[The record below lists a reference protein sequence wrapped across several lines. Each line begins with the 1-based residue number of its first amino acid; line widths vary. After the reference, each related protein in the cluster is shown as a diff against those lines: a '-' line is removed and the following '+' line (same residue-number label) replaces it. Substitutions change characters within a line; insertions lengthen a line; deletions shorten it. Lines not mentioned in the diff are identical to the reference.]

1 MTTASDAKPD
11 LPTPVVLTEE
21 MKAEAEMDE
30 REPEPE
36 AYTNARV
43 LRPTSSFN
51 SFTLWT
57 PDGPLPGFKQDE
69 CQTTDEKDSEEMEE
83 GGVKLRK
90 GWWRTGGAG
99 EGGDEIVRA
108 LGEWIGLVEE
118 VRLETS

>member
-1 MTTASDAKPD
+1 MEQPVVKNEVILSSTASPSTDTVK
-11 LPTPVVLTEE
+11 TENDPPQE
-21 MKAEAEMDE
+21 EIEGE
-30 REPEPE
+30 
-36 AYTNARV
+36 YTNARV
-43 LRPTSSFN
+43 LRPASTFN

-69 CQTTDEKDSEEMEE
+69 TEEDSKDEDEA
-83 GGVKLRK
+83 GVKLRK

-118 VRLETS
+118 VSGALSYS

>member
-1 MTTASDAKPD
+1 MK
-11 LPTPVVLTEE
+11 TEIDPSE
-21 MKAEAEMDE
+21 VGEG
-30 REPEPE
+30 
-36 AYTNARV
+36 YTNARV
-43 LRPTSSFN
+43 LRPSSTFD

-69 CQTTDEKDSEEMEE
+69 DPEKTEDEEVE

-99 EGGDEIVRA
+99 EGGDEMVRA

-118 VRLETS
+118 VSRSC